1 MKKIYNKNDA
11 FFSIIHSWQIKDTA
25 FSEKC
30 VIDFDVIIWRAIFN
44 KGMQVETKSQA
55 RCVYYSLNLSN
66 FLRCNTSLRR
76 TLIGKGGKL
85 DIKLL

>member
-11 FFSIIHSWQIKDTA
+11 FFSIIHSWQIKD
-25 FSEKC
+25 
-30 VIDFDVIIWRAIFN
+30 IDFDVIIWRAIFN